1 MNSIEID
8 VLSLINNF
16 SLNFKKFKEVEY
28 ANAFDD
34 RGNNNDVDLVF
45 QGISIVLKDSLLNE
59 KNIDLFDFVL
69 KYKNRKGNYID
80 IEEVSFC
87 SSDGNL
93 YLEFTNFPMKK
104 KEFISFVN
112 IVLKESLFLY
122 KENVSSYIKMAG

>member
-8 VLSLINNF
+8 LLSLINNF

-28 ANAFDD
+28 ANAFND

-59 KNIDLFDFVL
+59 KDIDLFDFVL
-69 KYKNRKGNYID
+69 KYKNRKDDYIY
-80 IEEVSFC
+80 IEEISFC

-104 KEFISFVN
+104 KRIYFVR
-112 IVLKESLFLY
+112 
-122 KENVSSYIKMAG
+122 